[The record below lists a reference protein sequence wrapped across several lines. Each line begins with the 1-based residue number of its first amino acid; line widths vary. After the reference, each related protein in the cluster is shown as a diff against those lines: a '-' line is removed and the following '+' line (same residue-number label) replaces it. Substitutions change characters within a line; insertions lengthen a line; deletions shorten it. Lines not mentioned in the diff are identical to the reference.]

1 MLIENFAE
9 LSEKEQLDFAQKII
23 DKINAD
29 FIFTGDT
36 EFTITEVYADE
47 LSGDLNIE
55 IDHADYIKVAREAS
69 WTCDNKDEVYSVP
82 SLGYDSNIEYE
93 QSIMKD
99 TEKAFKTLSTTI
111 DDYLVT
117 LTIGDVYIEEIEDSE
132 VSDYSNEDAGI
143 GSYDYWGTP
152 GYDSRPYV
160 QVEGTLYT
168 SCSMGLT
175 LTIGVPQ
182 SEPELELER

>member
-1 MLIENFAE
+1 MIIENFAE

-36 EFTITEVYADE
+36 KFTISEVYADE

-55 IDHADYIKVAREAS
+55 IDHEDYIEVAREAS
-69 WTCDNKDEVYSVP
+69 WTCDDEDEVYSVP
-82 SLGYDSNIEYE
+82 KSYDSDIEYE

-99 TEKAFKTLSTTI
+99 AEKAFKTLSTTI

-117 LTIGDVYIEEIEDSE
+117 LTIGDAYVEEIEASE

-143 GSYDYWGTP
+143 GHYDYWGTP

-168 SCSMGLT
+168 NCSMGLT
-175 LTIGVPQ
+175 LSVGVPQ
-182 SEPELELER
+182 SEPKLELER